1 MSRIRPHYSK
11 DEIITDL
18 YTYGTEWMY
27 EDTLPYIGVYHRYT
41 TGEVYTGASYNE
53 NTSKKLIPYVDTTTA
68 KYRYK
73 QLKTIATSYDTV
85 NKHILEI
92 TSEDYDNGYVMRY
105 FINKVNE
112 NSIFEISKK
121 KYDDHSGTLIDPNL
135 YRTAVVKWQLT
146 GQQTNTVIG
155 GITTM
160 GVAEKNMIATRRA
173 EIGANGMVGLST
185 YLSNYLEYYTDTDVT
200 VPANINGANKRT
212 VGMAPVNP
220 AVNPNWDE
228 TTNSNGPVFID
239 KNSAMGY

>member
-173 EIGANGMVGLST
+173 EIGANGMVGLSA

-212 VGMAPVNP
+212 VGMAPINP

-228 TTNSNGPVFID
+228 TNNGNGPIFID
-239 KNSAMGY
+239 KNSAMTY